1 MFFGTRQTS
10 PTEYSLFYGRSRRVS
25 SKDKK
30 YEVQRGLESC
40 SQPGRHITTRRFGPR
55 DANGRFGSV
64 SVLKPWFSAE
74 TELTAKPTDKTELQ
88 NRSQNYCKIE

>member
-40 SQPGRHITTRRFGPR
+40 SQPGRHITTRRFGPNNFWEQPYFAR
-55 DANGRFGSV
+55 WLITFCGRVRS
-64 SVLKPWFSAE
+64 LIP
-74 TELTAKPTDKTELQ
+74 LLQ
-88 NRSQNYCKIE
+88 A